1 MTEESFD
8 TLSAARS
15 LQAADIGE
23 EQAAAIIGAI
33 RLAASDLVTVERF
46 EAGLAE
52 LRAHFDSRL
61 AELKTHSDTG
71 LTDLQAQSGTGL
83 TNLRAHIDTG
93 LANLRAQTDTGLTN
107 LRTHID
113 TGLSK
118 TRAEDARARLAL
130 AGFIVGANA
139 LMLTVAG
146 FVLAAVLS
154 V

>member
-1 MTEESFD
+1 MAEESFD

-15 LQAADIGE
+15 LQAAGIGD
-23 EQAAAIIGAI
+23 EQATAIVGAI
-33 RLAASDLVTVERF
+33 RLAVSDLVTVERF

-52 LRAHFDSRL
+52 LRAHVDSGFT
-61 AELKTHSDTG
+61 E
-71 LTDLQAQSGTGL
+71 
-83 TNLRAHIDTG
+83 LRAHVDTG
-93 LANLRAQTDTGLTN
+93 
-107 LRTHID
+107 
-113 TGLSK
+113 SSES
-118 TRAEDARARLAL
+118 RAENARARLAL

>member
-1 MTEESFD
+1 MMAEESFD

-15 LQAADIGE
+15 LQAADIEE

-33 RLAASDLVTVERF
+33 RLAVSDLVTVERF

-52 LRAHFDSRL
+52 LRAHFDTRL
-61 AELKTHSDTG
+61 VE
-71 LTDLQAQSGTGL
+71 Q
-83 TNLRAHIDTG
+83 RAHTDTG
-93 LANLRAQTDTGLTN
+93 LAKA
-107 LRTHID
+107 
-113 TGLSK
+113 
-118 TRAEDARARLAL
+118 RAEDARARLAL
-130 AGFIVGANA
+130 AGFIIGANA

>member
-15 LQAADIGE
+15 LQAADIRE

-33 RLAASDLVTVERF
+33 RLATSDLVTVERF

-93 LANLRAQTDTGLTN
+93 LANLRAHTDTGLA
-107 LRTHID
+107 
-113 TGLSK
+113 K

-130 AGFIVGANA
+130 AGFIVSANA

>member
-1 MTEESFD
+1 MMAEESFD

-33 RLAASDLVTVERF
+33 RLAVSDLVTVERF

-52 LRAHFDSRL
+52 LRAHFDTRL
-61 AELKTHSDTG
+61 AE
-71 LTDLQAQSGTGL
+71 Q
-83 TNLRAHIDTG
+83 RAHIDTG
-93 LANLRAQTDTGLTN
+93 LA
-107 LRTHID
+107 
-113 TGLSK
+113 K

-130 AGFIVGANA
+130 AGIITGANA

-146 FVLAAVLS
+146 FILATVLS
-154 V
+154 A